1 MTSRRTGVIGRFTGR
16 RTRALAAGSALIIAG
31 AAGTMATVTNAQQP
45 TPTPTPRAATAQAS
59 PTPGAGS
66 QQRAQ
71 AMTDYINRLAQN
83 LGITPDRLRAALQQ
97 TALQQVD
104 AALARGEITAQQAQ
118 QARDRINAG
127 EVGFG
132 PGFGRPGHGGPG
144 RGFFVPFDQLAQF
157 LGVTEEQL
165 RTELNGR
172 SLAQV
177 AQSHGRTREQLIQFL
192 VTATQQRIA
201 ADVQAGR
208 ITQAEADTRLA
219 DLRTRIEQKVDE
231 VRQLGERPRPGTG
244 AP

>member
-1 MTSRRTGVIGRFTGR
+1 MTPRRTGIIGRLNDR
-16 RTRALAAGSALIIAG
+16 RVRALTAGGVLVIAG

-45 TPTPTPRAATAQAS
+45 TPPAGTAQAS

-66 QQRAQ
+66 QQRSQ
-71 AMTDYINRLAQN
+71 AMTEYINRLAQN

-127 EVGFG
+127 EIGFG
-132 PGFGRPGHGGPG
+132 LPFGHGGRGGG
-144 RGFFVPFDQLAQF
+144 RGGFFVPFDQLAQF

-177 AQSHGRTREQLIQFL
+177 AQAHGRTREQLIQFL
-192 VTATQQRIA
+192 VAAAQQQIA

-208 ITQAEADTRLA
+208 ITQAEANTRLA

-231 VRQLGERPRPGTG
+231 VRQAGQRPQSGTG
-244 AP
+244 TP